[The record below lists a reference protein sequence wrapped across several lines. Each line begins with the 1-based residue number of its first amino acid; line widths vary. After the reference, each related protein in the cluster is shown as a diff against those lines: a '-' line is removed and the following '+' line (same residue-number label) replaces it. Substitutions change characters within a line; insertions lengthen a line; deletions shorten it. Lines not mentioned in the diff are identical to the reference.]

1 MEICIGSKS
10 HKFTANTDRN
20 NDRTGFYSRLLE
32 EISSMQTQSNETLTK
47 HIVEMSKS
55 QNRNGN
61 PTTSSSDH
69 QGAAVTGDDDSD
81 DDDLIEEDDDEEDN
95 HEVDGGG
102 KYYCPV
108 YFVTHFF
115 FPR

>member
-61 PTTSSSDH
+61 PTSSSDH

-102 KYYCPV
+102 KYYCPL
-108 YFVTHFF
+108 YFITHFF

>member
-61 PTTSSSDH
+61 PTSSDH
-69 QGAAVTGDDDSD
+69 HQQAAAVTGDDDSD
-81 DDDLIEEDDDEEDN
+81 DDDLIEEDDDEKDN
-95 HEVDGGG
+95 HKADGG
-102 KYYCPV
+102 KHYCHV
-108 YFVTHFF
+108 GL
-115 FPR
+115 